1 LQSRIDEIHA
11 AGAVVLAIC
20 KDPVEDNAKIVE
32 NLKLDFS
39 ILSDPELKVTS
50 AYDLLHREASI
61 DGGDIARPAVFIID
75 RQGIVRW
82 RALTNNWRVRVRS
95 AAVLEQLG
103 AIP

>member
-1 LQSRIDEIHA
+1 MQSRIDEIHA

-20 KDPVEDNAKIVE
+20 KDSIEENSKTVE

-39 ILSDPELKVTS
+39 ILSDPKLEVTE

-82 RALTNNWRVRVRS
+82 RQLTNNWRVRVRPET
-95 AAVLEQLG
+95 VMEQLG

>member
-1 LQSRIDEIHA
+1 MQSRIDEIHA

-20 KDPVEDNAKIVE
+20 KDPVEDNARTAE

-39 ILSDPELKVTS
+39 ILSDPKLEVTES
-50 AYDLLHREASI
+50 YDLLHREASI
-61 DGGDIARPAVFIID
+61 DGGDIARPALFIID

-82 RALTNNWRVRVRS
+82 RELTNNWRVRVRS
-95 AAVLEQLG
+95 ETVLEQLR

>member
-20 KDPVEDNAKIVE
+20 KDPVEDNARTAE

-39 ILSDPELKVTS
+39 ILSDPKLEVTD

-75 RQGIVRW
+75 RKGIVRW
-82 RALTNNWRVRVRS
+82 RELTTNWRVRVRS
-95 AAVLEQLG
+95 ETVLEQLG